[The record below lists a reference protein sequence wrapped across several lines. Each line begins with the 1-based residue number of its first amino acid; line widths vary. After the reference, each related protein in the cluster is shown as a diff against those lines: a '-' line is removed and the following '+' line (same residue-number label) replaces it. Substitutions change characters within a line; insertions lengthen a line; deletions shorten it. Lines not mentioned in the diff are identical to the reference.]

1 MTVDELARRAGT
13 LTSTVRM
20 YQARRLLPGPE
31 RRGRQA
37 FYGEGHAERLRVIE
51 RLQGEGFSLAA
62 IGRLLEAW
70 AAGEALPDVLGL
82 RSTAGPGLV
91 LDAPGLA
98 ARLSGVELTPELL
111 LRASV
116 LGVVEVRDD
125 GRFSVPDERF
135 LEVGAALASLGV
147 PPLRILDE
155 WAALRALTDQ
165 VAARFGSVF
174 ADHLW
179 PPLAAGDP
187 AAALADGTAAFGR
200 LAPLARTVVAAALDA
215 SLEAEVSRFVA
226 EHAPPAARTA
236 GTPKRTRR

>member
-20 YQARRLLPGPE
+20 YQARGLLPGPE

-82 RSTAGPGLV
+82 RSVTGTGLV

-98 ARLSGVELTPELL
+98 DRLPGVELTPDLVV
-111 LRASV
+111 RAIA
-116 LGVVEVRDD
+116 LGVVELRDD
-125 GRFSVPDERF
+125 GRFAVPDERF
-135 LEVGAALASLGV
+135 LDVGAALASLGV
-147 PPLRILDE
+147 PAPRILDE
-155 WAALRALTDQ
+155 WAALRAMTDQ
-165 VAARFGSVF
+165 AAARFGAVF

-179 PPLAAGDP
+179 PTLAAGDP
-187 AAALADGTAAFGR
+187 GAALAAGTAAFDR
-200 LAPLARTVVAAALDA
+200 LAPLARTVVAAAFDA
-215 SLEAEVSRFVA
+215 SLAAEVSRFVSA
-226 EHAPPAARTA
+226 HAPPAERTTRTPARA
-236 GTPKRTRR
+236 RR